1 MDQVEEVKAKIDI
14 VALISE
20 YLPLKKS
27 GRNFKALC
35 PFHSEKTPS
44 FMVSPELQI
53 FKCFGCGVAGDAIK
67 FLQLYEKMD
76 FWEAVEFLASR
87 VGIKLVRRRLSRN
100 EQLKKRLY
108 QINHL
113 AAEFYHF
120 LLTKHQLGKPVLD
133 YLQQRGIKPATI
145 EKFQLGFS
153 PPKPE
158 AVVEFLT
165 KKGYSVAEILQTGL
179 IIPTR
184 GNSYWDRFRR
194 RLVFP
199 LYDHRGNL
207 VGFSGR
213 VVPSISPPEAPKYIN
228 TPETVIY
235 HKGQALY
242 GLWLTRQDIRQK
254 NEVVIVE
261 GEFDLI
267 SPYQAGV
274 TNIVAIKGTAFTEEQ
289 AKLIRR
295 FTENAIFALD
305 ADSAGI
311 EAMKR
316 SIQIAEAIGLNLK
329 VALLPQGFKDP
340 DELAQKD
347 PKLLKETLAKAVLV
361 WDFIIDAALKKF
373 SATDPL
379 GKKKIITE
387 TLPFLVKVENEVV
400 RNHYLQ
406 KLAQALQVDL
416 EAVLVELEKIK
427 TKQTPSPSFLTQ
439 SLDQQQDRRYL
450 LERYLLSLIFSHHQW
465 QWLKDRSWQ
474 KWLIISKFKRIVK
487 IVRKI
492 LKKKKKTT
500 VKEIFSSLPEELK
513 SGFEEIYLVSEKGA
527 PVNDIEKEIKKALAR
542 LEIVELRR
550 QLSLLVEKIARLEK
564 ERKTKELVRW
574 EKEFVRLS
582 QQLAELELDFSNN

>member
-1 MDQVEEVKAKIDI
+1 MDQIEEIKAKTDI

-76 FWEAVEFLASR
+76 FWEAVEFLANR
-87 VGIKLVRRRLSRN
+87 VGIKLVRRQPSRS

-120 LLTKHQLGKPVLD
+120 LLTRHQLGQPVLA
-133 YLQQRGIKPATI
+133 YLKQRGIKSATI

-153 PPKPE
+153 PSKPE

-165 KKGYSVAEILQTGL
+165 KKGYSVSEILQTGL

-184 GNSYWDRFRR
+184 RGNYWDRFRS
-194 RLVFP
+194 RLIFP

-213 VVPSISPPEAPKYIN
+213 VVPGISPPEAPKYIN
-228 TPETVIY
+228 SPETVIY
-235 HKGQALY
+235 HKGQTLY

-254 NEVVIVE
+254 NEVIIVE

-274 TNIVAIKGTAFTEEQ
+274 TNIVAIKGTAFTEDQ
-289 AKLIRR
+289 VKLIHR
-295 FTENAIFALD
+295 FAENAVFSLD

-311 EAMKR
+311 EAVKK
-316 SIQIAEAIGLNLK
+316 SVQIAESIGLNLK
-329 VALLPQGFKDP
+329 VAILPQGFKDP
-340 DELAQKD
+340 DELAKKD
-347 PKLLKETLAKAVLV
+347 PKLLKKTLAKAVLV
-361 WDFIIDAALKKF
+361 WDFIMETSLKKF
-373 SATDPL
+373 SVSDPL
-379 GKKKIITE
+379 GKKRIIAE
-387 TLPFLVKVENEVV
+387 TLPFLAKIENEVV
-400 RNHYLQ
+400 KNHYLQ

-416 EAVLVELEKIK
+416 ESILIELEKIK
-427 TKQTPSPSFLTQ
+427 TEQTTPSPFSNQ
-439 SLDQQQDRRYL
+439 AINQQRDRRYL
-450 LERYLLSLIFSHHQW
+450 LEKYLLFLIFSHHQW
-465 QWLKDRSWQ
+465 QWLKDKSWQ
-474 KWLIISKFKRIVK
+474 SWLVVPRFKRIVEM
-487 IVRKI
+487 VGKI
-492 LKKKKKTT
+492 LKKKRKPTA
-500 VKEIFSSLPEELK
+500 KEIFSSLPEELK
-513 SGFEEIYLVSEKGA
+513 SGFEEIYLV
-527 PVNDIEKEIKKALAR
+527 PEKETMTDDVDEEIRKALVQ
-542 LEIVELRR
+542 LEIMELRR
-550 QLSLLVEKIARLEK
+550 QLSLSAEKITRLEK
-564 ERKTKELVRW
+564 EGKTRELTHW
-574 EKEFVRLS
+574 EKKFVQLS
-582 QQLAELELDFSNN
+582 QRLTELEADLGTS